1 MTETSQH
8 SVGSYERQ
16 LLEKYQKSEAAG
28 KEEVVEQL
36 KKLAR
41 LYPHHALAPLTEE
54 LIGGRPEPAPTTQEA
69 PHPVAGLMGQIYCWV
84 AGKAPKTD
92 KWNEKQNLL
101 TLSQVQSGHEKPVW
115 ATGYGMVSGRYSG
128 LLCVDVD
135 TKPERPERPNVTF
148 RALAKRD
155 LSALPPTA
163 TVISGKPGRYRA
175 YLRVPSDW
183 WPDLSGYSLNRGDL
197 ELRWED
203 GSVDQPAAKQSVISG
218 PHPDGGDL
226 HFRWK
231 DGLRPEDVGIADCP
245 EWLLRGMIL
254 DHQRAQINKE
264 LAEERKETRS
274 ADGELMPIEKLTPVE
289 QVELLQ
295 AMSKFWPYRGG
306 MAGTRYQASYE
317 ADNFNGLLG
326 ALFNLFGDEL
336 AVLYLGDTDWF
347 KNSEDFGNSTDFNKA
362 VRSVGKS
369 KTAKEAGWGTL
380 YHLAT
385 RTEADGV
392 QFKEPGFR
400 WPSKLKPPVEVKV
413 NDMAMRTSQMMRE
426 LKEAMEVID
435 QFDQPLQR
443 TIAYQNLQKTL
454 GCNQQEYRELL
465 NQLEIEKRPRVGGSL
480 SEVCANA
487 KDIRPVIERLLPEN
501 CITIIASESGVGKSA
516 LIYRMAIA
524 GAYGGKLFGQLQA
537 EQGNVLI
544 VQTDESDSNLK
555 SKIKKMDIADPQSRI
570 RVEFQFSAGH
580 FPELRK
586 WIREHKAKYVLMDS
600 LGSLFSGSDI
610 SANEAGT
617 YIYKLNDI
625 AAEEGCA
632 IVLTH
637 HLRKPSKE
645 KAQRTNINMSDLYG
659 NQYITAGASDVW
671 GITKD
676 PESDQAN
683 PQFVLKVMKPRSSVT
698 QAGDEFRLSG
708 NLEDLSFELNSL
720 NGDEQAVENLSAL
733 ERLVMKEV
741 KGKTLETALR
751 KDQLVTNTGKKEPS
765 VRRVLDAL
773 VAAGMVK
780 KAQQRNEGGGRPA
793 YVYWEG

>member
-1 MTETSQH
+1 MTSSSTGTWPET
-8 SVGSYERQ
+8 
-16 LLEKYQKSEAAG
+16 
-28 KEEVVEQL
+28 
-36 KKLAR
+36 
-41 LYPHHALAPLTEE
+41 E
-54 LIGGRPEPAPTTQEA
+54 LGGR
-69 PHPVAGLMGQIYCWV
+69 IYCWV

-101 TLSQVQSGHEKPVW
+101 TLSQVRSGHERPVW

-128 LLCVDVD
+128 FLCVDVD

-336 AVLYLGDTDWF
+336 AVLYLGETDWF
-347 KNSEDFGNSTDFNKA
+347 KNSEDFGSSEDFNKA

-385 RTEADGV
+385 RTEAGGV

-413 NDMAMRTSQMMRE
+413 NDMAKRTIEMMGQ

-435 QFDQPLQR
+435 EFDTPLER

-465 NQLEIEKRPRVGGSL
+465 NQLETEKRPRVGGSL

-516 LIYRMAIA
+516 LIYRMAVA

-555 SKIKKMDIADPQSRI
+555 SKIKKMDIADPQGRI

-586 WIREHKAKYVLMDS
+586 WIRAHKAKYVLMDS
-600 LGSLFSGSDI
+600 LGSLFAGSDI
-610 SANEAGT
+610 SANEIGT

-637 HLRKPSKE
+637 HLRKQSKE
-645 KAQRTNINMSDLYG
+645 KAQRTTVHMSDLYG

-676 PESDQAN
+676 AESDPAN
-683 PQFVLKVMKPRSSVT
+683 PQFVLKVIKPRSSVT
-698 QAGDEFRLSG
+698 QGGDEFRLSG
-708 NLEDLSFELNSL
+708 NLDDLSFELASL
-720 NGDEQAVENLSAL
+720 NGDKDAVKTLSAMQ
-733 ERLVMKEV
+733 EKVHKSC
-741 KGKTLETALR
+741 KGKTLETGLT
-751 KDQLVTNTGKKEPS
+751 KGELMSGTGASEAT
-765 VRRVLDAL
+765 VRRVTDAL
-773 VAAGMVK
+773 VGRGLLNRGKRADK
-780 KAQQRNEGGGRPA
+780 NGGRPSFVFWA
-793 YVYWEG
+793 

>member
-1 MTETSQH
+1 MTSSSTGTWPET
-8 SVGSYERQ
+8 E
-16 LLEKYQKSEAAG
+16 LE
-28 KEEVVEQL
+28 
-36 KKLAR
+36 
-41 LYPHHALAPLTEE
+41 
-54 LIGGRPEPAPTTQEA
+54 GR
-69 PHPVAGLMGQIYCWV
+69 IYCWV

-128 LLCVDVD
+128 FLCVDVD
-135 TKPERPERPNVTF
+135 TKPERPEQPNVTF

-175 YLRVPSDW
+175 YLRVRSDW

-306 MAGTRYQASYE
+306 LAGTRYQASYE

-336 AVLYLGDTDWF
+336 AVLYLGETDWF

-369 KTAKEAGWGTL
+369 KTANEAGWGTL

-400 WPSKLKPPVEVKV
+400 WPSKLKPPAEVAVK
-413 NDMAMRTSQMMRE
+413 DMAKEVVKTLKD
-426 LKEAMEVID
+426 LKENLHFID
-435 QFDQPLQR
+435 ELDQPAAR
-443 TIAYQNLQKTL
+443 EVAYQRLQKKL
-454 GCNQQEYRELL
+454 GCTEREMKTLLRHLEQE
-465 NQLEIEKRPRVGGSL
+465 NDPAVGGKWSD
-480 SEVCANA
+480 VVKNA
-487 KDIRPVIERLLPEN
+487 KPIVAAIERLLPAN
-501 CITIIASESGVGKSA
+501 CVTMVASDGGVGKSV
-516 LIYRMAIA
+516 LMYRIA
-524 GAYGGKLFGQLQA
+524 EAAAYGGKVFGQLKA
-537 EQGNVLI
+537 NKGNVLI
-544 VQTDESDSNLK
+544 VQTDESDSNLQQK
-555 SKIKKMDIADPQSRI
+555 SKKMDFADPGGHI
-570 RVEFQFSAGH
+570 HVEFSFNAGM
-580 FPELRK
+580 FPDLRN
-586 WIREHKAKYVLMDS
+586 WIRAHKAKYVLMDS
-600 LGSLFSGSDI
+600 FGSLFAGDAELSD
-610 SANEAGT
+610 SEAGM
-617 YIYKLNDI
+617 YLYKLNKI

-632 IVLTH
+632 ILMTH
-637 HLRKPSKE
+637 HLRKQDKSKNGDR
-645 KAQRTNINMSDLYG
+645 QRVTMGDLYG
-659 NQYITAGASDVW
+659 SAYIVNGCSDVW
-671 GITKD
+671 GITVGEEEKFSLTILKD
-676 PESDQAN
+676 
-683 PQFVLKVMKPRSSVT
+683 RSGVS
-698 QAGDEFRLSG
+698 QRGDTFSLTGSK
-708 NLEDLSFELNSL
+708 EDLSFELSAMNA
-720 NGDEQAVENLSAL
+720 DAQMVENLN
-733 ERLVMKEV
+733 
-741 KGKTLETALR
+741 KTQQVLLIKLR
-751 KDQLVTNTGKKEPS
+751 QQGEKAPLTIAELSGLTKRGAS
-765 VRRVLDAL
+765 TIHRVLGELYTGDW
-773 VAAGMVK
+773 GVK
-780 KAQQRNEGGGRPA
+780 RRRRASTGGRGA
-793 YVYWEG
+793 WEYWAVGGTEGK